1 MCHACGTPNPYPRR
15 QLGGRARGLRCTS
28 AAQFSP
34 PVPFYRRRRSNRDA
48 SRCRKPLE
56 TRPRRLARR
65 LQGDCRP
72 PVWRAVVRPARSFFI
87 RANCGILP
95 LRASAGHARACGAM
109 GGLLSAGGGFKF
121 FLMMNGEQQAAIHQ
135 ALLSVQSTVT
145 GMTFPRCDQEDLIE
159 LIDRVEEQLH
169 CSHPNTG
176 LMCTFL
182 NSIARSLRAQ
192 PEAREACLTIEQA
205 IEAAGMPSTWQSG
218 I

>member
-1 MCHACGTPNPYPRR
+1 LAGCGATSPLFFYWRELRHPAAARER
-15 QLGGRARGLRCTS
+15 RARQR
-28 AAQFSP
+28 
-34 PVPFYRRRRSNRDA
+34 
-48 SRCRKPLE
+48 
-56 TRPRRLARR
+56 
-65 LQGDCRP
+65 
-72 PVWRAVVRPARSFFI
+72 W
-87 RANCGILP
+87 
-95 LRASAGHARACGAM
+95 GAM
-109 GGLLSAGGGFKF
+109 GGLLSASGGFKF